1 VARPVRVW
9 WIPPF
14 LGRVPDIEPRLV
26 SLLGLVSLALFF
38 ESYDMSM
45 LTSALRY
52 IASDLGMTEGE
63 LGGYL
68 GTIRLG
74 ALPAFFLVPFADRIG
89 RRRVF
94 LVTVIG
100 TSIGTLLTAFTQTP
114 LQFVAAQMF
123 TRAFLLAGAAVAVV
137 IITEEFPAEHRGWA
151 IGMLGA
157 LSACGH
163 GLGAVLF
170 AQIERL
176 PYGWR
181 ALYAIGVLPLL
192 LLPMFRRGVTETH
205 RFTKQ
210 RAHHGDAPVEWYQ
223 PLVRLAAAYP
233 TRAGAMGV
241 VALLLGVG
249 EVSVFQYSGYFVQT
263 AHGWAPGQYSLM
275 VLLGGGV
282 GIIGNIVAGRLGDRI
297 GRRRTGMLFLGA
309 FPIFAILFYNGPS
322 WVLPVAFACIV
333 FSQTAGGTIVRA
345 LSTELFPTSQ
355 RGTASGWVTLMQTLG
370 WALGLW
376 LVGLG
381 THGPGDLARMTSL
394 ASFGVLASATA
405 LLLLPETHRRELE
418 TISSED

>member
-1 VARPVRVW
+1 MRVW

-14 LGRVPDIEPRLV
+14 LGRVPDLEPRLV

-52 IASDLGMTEGE
+52 IATDLGMAERE

-94 LVTVIG
+94 LATVVG
-100 TSIGTLLTAFTQTP
+100 TSLGTLLTAFAQTAP
-114 LQFVAAQMF
+114 QFVLAQMV

-137 IITEEFPAEHRGWA
+137 IVTEEFPAEHRGWA
-151 IGMLGA
+151 VGMLGA

-163 GLGAVLF
+163 GLGAALF
-170 AQIERL
+170 AAIEYL

-181 ALYAIGVLPLL
+181 ALYAIGVMPLL
-192 LLPMFRRGVTETH
+192 LLPLFRRGVRETD
-205 RFTKQ
+205 RFVRQ
-210 RAHHGDAPVEWYQ
+210 RARDGDAHIDWYR

-233 TRAGAMGV
+233 GRAAAMGV
-241 VALLLGVG
+241 VALLLGIG
-249 EVSVFQYSGYFVQT
+249 EVSVFQFTGYFVQT
-263 AHGWAPGQYSLM
+263 VHGWTPGEYSSM

-282 GIIGNIVAGRLGDRI
+282 GIIGNVAAGRLGDRI
-297 GRRRTGMLFLGA
+297 GRRRVGMLFFA
-309 FPIFAILFYNGPS
+309 TFPLFATLFYNGPS
-322 WVLPVAFACIV
+322 RILPVAFACVV
-333 FSQTAGGTIVRA
+333 FSQTAGGTVVRA

-370 WALGLW
+370 WATGLW

-381 THGPGDLARMTSL
+381 TQAGTDLARMTSL
-394 ASFGVLASATA
+394 VSMSVLASAFA
-405 LLLLPETHRRELE
+405 LMLLPETHRRELE
-418 TISSED
+418 SISEDD

>member
-14 LGRVPDIEPRLV
+14 LGRVPDLEPRLV

-52 IASDLGMTEGE
+52 IATDLGMTERE

-94 LVTVIG
+94 LATVVG

-123 TRAFLLAGAAVAVV
+123 TRAFLLAGASVAVV

-176 PYGWR
+176 PWGWR
-181 ALYAIGVLPLL
+181 SLYAIGVLPLL
-192 LLPMFRRGVTETH
+192 LLPAFRRGVTETS
-205 RFTKQ
+205 RFERQ
-210 RAHHGDAPVEWYQ
+210 RTHHGASNLSWYR
-223 PLVRLAAAYP
+223 PLLRLAAAYP
-233 TRAGAMGV
+233 QRAWAIGA

-249 EVSVFQYSGYFVQT
+249 EVSVFQYSGYFAQT
-263 AHGWAPGQYSLM
+263 AHGWTPGQYSAM
-275 VLLGGGV
+275 VILGGGV
-282 GIIGNIVAGRLGDRI
+282 GIIGNIAAGRLGDRI
-297 GRRRTGMLFLGA
+297 GRRRTGMIFFFT
-309 FPIFAILFYNGPS
+309 FPVFATLFYNGPS
-322 WVLPVAFACIV
+322 WVLPIAFACVV

-355 RGTASGWVTLMQTLG
+355 RGTASGWATLMQTLG
-370 WALGLW
+370 WAFGLW

-394 ASFGVLASATA
+394 ASVGVFASGAA
-405 LLLLPETHRRELE
+405 LLLLPETNQRELE
-418 TISSED
+418 TISVED